1 MRNQHVLYVIE
12 ASGMLILW
20 YLRDVIDFSNDSY
33 FRYIYH
39 PFGYIIHGP
48 TNPSFKKLTL
58 TDSSAWSTSG
68 CTTNITSNYTVMAYC
83 NHLTAFSIQKVRC
96 TVRRIAKLHPLTL
109 NFSTVENLPHP
120 LLGYPAW
127 LPRIIIINN
136 FATQIKILSEQRNMT
151 ESNSFRVRWC
161 MFQYQSRSTFTIT
174 ALVSCQYSSC

>member
-1 MRNQHVLYVIE
+1 
-12 ASGMLILW
+12 MLILW

-127 LPRIIIINN
+127 LPRIMIINNFATQIWLPRIIIINN

-174 ALVSCQYSSC
+174 ALVSCQ